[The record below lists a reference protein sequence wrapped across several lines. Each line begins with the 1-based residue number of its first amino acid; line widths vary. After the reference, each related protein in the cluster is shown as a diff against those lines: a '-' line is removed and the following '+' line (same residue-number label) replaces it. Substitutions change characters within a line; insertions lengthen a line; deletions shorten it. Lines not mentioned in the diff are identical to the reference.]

1 MTLFQTIALFWR
13 DWWWF
18 FFPIIFFFPFKTLYL
33 WWIRWE
39 VWYKKNKW
47 ILLEIKPPK
56 EILKPFKAMEDVIDV
71 LWGVYDGPNWRER
84 WCEGELIKGPF
95 WISFEIAS
103 LGGEIHFYLR
113 ILEGWK
119 DMVESTIYAYYPD
132 AEISVVRDY
141 TKGVPQD
148 IPNETWD
155 LYSEDYSL
163 LKDDVYPIRTY
174 SMFFEERPEVVKEEK
189 RLDPI
194 DSLLEALSKL
204 KPAEQLWFQIV
215 AAPITDR
222 DYPWQSRG
230 RALVNKLAQR
240 PAKEKP
246 KPFLVREL
254 QAWVKSFLEVGGTIA
269 TGKPPPPSPPPK
281 EELGLIAPELRLTPG
296 EREIVKAIENKI
308 SKKGFKTWMR
318 IVYLY
323 KRDEPHF
330 RGNYKI
336 IRSYLHHFAAQ
347 NLNMPVFWGPTRTR
361 IHYWMRARRLYL
373 RKRKNFRNYIERL
386 PPLFPRTEDGKPFFP
401 FGFAPRG
408 PGIRGTV
415 ILSSEELAT
424 IYHFPA
430 KITALAP
437 AVKPVEAKK
446 GAPPPGL
453 PTE

>member
-1 MTLFQTIALFWR
+1 M
-13 DWWWF
+13 
-18 FFPIIFFFPFKTLYL
+18 YL

-39 VWYKKNKW
+39 MWYKKQKW

-71 LWGVYDGPNWRER
+71 LWAVYDGPNWRER

-95 WISFEIAS
+95 WISFEIVS
-103 LGGEIHFYLR
+103 LGGKIHFCLR
-113 ILEGWK
+113 ILEGWRE
-119 DMVESTIYAYYPD
+119 MVESTIYSYYPE
-132 AEISVVRDY
+132 AEISVVEDY
-141 TKGVPQD
+141 TRKVPQD
-148 IPNETWD
+148 IPNEKWD

-163 LKDDVYPIRTY
+163 MKDDVYPIRTY

-215 AAPITDR
+215 AAPITDA
-222 DYPWQSRG
+222 DYPWQTKG
-230 RALVNKLAQR
+230 RDLVNKLAQR
-240 PAKEKP
+240 PVKEKP
-246 KPFLVREL
+246 KPFLIREL
-254 QAWVKSFLEVGGTIA
+254 QEWFKTFSEVGETVV
-269 TGKPPPPSPPPK
+269 TGKSPAPSAPKK
-281 EELGLIAPELRLTPG
+281 EEIGLIAPELRLTPG
-296 EREIVKAIENKI
+296 EREIVKAVENKI

-318 IVYLY
+318 MVYLY

-330 RGNYKI
+330 IGNLKI

-347 NLNMPVFWGPTRTR
+347 NLNVPVFWGPTRAK
-361 IHYWMRARRLYL
+361 IHYWMRDRRLYL
-373 RKRKNFRNYIERL
+373 RKRKNFRHYIERF
-386 PPLFPRTEDGKPFFP
+386 PPLFPRSWEGKPLFP
-401 FGFAPRG
+401 FGFAPKG

-430 KITALAP
+430 KITTLAP

-446 GAPPPGL
+446 GAPPPSL